1 MHFHRFALLHIYV
14 CFETEEMAV
23 HVTMK
28 PSMAVTDEQDFVSEL
43 KRAKV
48 IIDKLTEKSPD
59 VSRLIIRG
67 LQQNISGYE
76 IYEIQDDLRKKFEAA
91 MYQENIPAEI
101 VLEFAPWHAYL
112 IVNHIE
118 MVLAKVGD
126 SVVIYFLCENVRVL
140 CKLGQMITSGF
151 MHSVFA
157 PAIEFLARRPT
168 TVDVY
173 VRANEF
179 YFTLLCLSSPADK
192 G

>member
-1 MHFHRFALLHIYV
+1 MPFRRFALLHIYV

-28 PSMAVTDEQDFVSEL
+28 PPMAVTVEQDFVSEQN
-43 KRAKV
+43 RAKV

-59 VSRLIIRG
+59 VSRLIRG

-76 IYEIQDDLRKKFEAA
+76 TCVIQDNLRKKFKAA
-91 MYQENIPAEI
+91 MYQENIPSKM
-101 VLEFAPWHAYL
+101 VPEFALWHAYL
-112 IVNHIE
+112 IVSHIK
-118 MVLAKVGD
+118 MVLAKRGD

-173 VRANEF
+173 VRTNEF

>member
-1 MHFHRFALLHIYV
+1 MPFRRFALLHIYV

-23 HVTMK
+23 HVAMN
-28 PSMAVTDEQDFVSEL
+28 PPMAPTVEQDFVSEL
-43 KRAKV
+43 NRANA
-48 IIDKLTEKSPD
+48 IIDQLIRTSLD
-59 VSRLIIRG
+59 VIPLIEQLRQRTDEFEIECIRHD
-67 LQQNISGYE
+67 LEE
-76 IYEIQDDLRKKFEAA
+76 IFKAA
-91 MYQENIPAEI
+91 MSRGNITAEI
-101 VLEFAPWHAYL
+101 VLNFA
-112 IVNHIE
+112 N
-118 MVLAKVGD
+118 MLAFNSVRDIQIRVAKPGD
-126 SVVIYFLCENVRVL
+126 SIVIYFLCENVKSL

>member
-1 MHFHRFALLHIYV
+1 MPFRRFALLHIYV

-23 HVTMK
+23 HVAMN
-28 PSMAVTDEQDFVSEL
+28 PPMAPTVEQDFVSEL
-43 KRAKV
+43 NRANA
-48 IIDKLTEKSPD
+48 IIDQLIRTSLD
-59 VSRLIIRG
+59 VIRLIRG
-67 LQQNISGYE
+67 LQQNIGGYKRYV
-76 IYEIQDDLRKKFEAA
+76 IRDDLRKKFEAA
-91 MYQENIPAEI
+91 MNQENIPAEM
-101 VLEFAPWHAYL
+101 VPEFARWHAYL
-112 IVNHIE
+112 IVSNIK
-118 MVLAKVGD
+118 MVLAKLGD

-140 CKLGQMITSGF
+140 FKLGQMITSGF

>member
-1 MHFHRFALLHIYV
+1 MPFRRFALLHIYV

-23 HVTMK
+23 HVAMN
-28 PSMAVTDEQDFVSEL
+28 PPMAPTVEQDFVSEL
-43 KRAKV
+43 NRANA
-48 IIDKLTEKSPD
+48 IIDQLIRTSLD
-59 VSRLIIRG
+59 VIRLIRG
-67 LQQNISGYE
+67 LQQNIGGYKRYV
-76 IYEIQDDLRKKFEAA
+76 IRDDLRKKFEAA
-91 MYQENIPAEI
+91 MNQENIPAEMVPEI
-101 VLEFAPWHAYL
+101 ARWHAYL
-112 IVNHIE
+112 IVSNIK
-118 MVLAKVGD
+118 MVLAKLGD

-140 CKLGQMITSGF
+140 FKLGQMITSGF